1 MGTRGIWRMTLR
13 RGDEDFE
20 RQVSG
25 DRRVEPKGMQECPET
40 TGSSEMG

>member
-1 MGTRGIWRMTLR
+1 MGTSAIRCISLR

-40 TGSSEMG
+40 TRSSEMR